1 MKKNFG
7 KQTFMYPMPVL
18 IIATYDE
25 NGNPDAMN
33 AAWGGIHDTNQ
44 IGICLDQ
51 SHKTT
56 KNIKARRAFTVS
68 MATADF
74 VKECDYV
81 GIVSGNTESD
91 KITKAGWTVSKSEFV
106 DAPVINELPMVLECE
121 VAQMSDDSD
130 YIVGNII
137 NVSADESV
145 LSDGKIDAAKL
156 QPICYDPVS
165 HNYNVL
171 GQIVGKAFSDGKAL
185 K

>member
-7 KQTFMYPMPVL
+7 KQTYLYPMPVL

-44 IGICLDQ
+44 IGICLDK

-56 KNIKARRAFTVS
+56 KNIAVRKAFTVS
-68 MATADF
+68 MADASH
-74 VKECDYV
+74 VKECDYF

-91 KITKAGWTVSKSEFV
+91 KIKKAGFTVTKSEFV
-106 DAPVINELPMVLECE
+106 DAPVINELPMTLECE
-121 VAQMSDDSD
+121 LVQMSEDSD

-137 NVSADESV
+137 NVSAEESV
-145 LSDGKIDAAKL
+145 LTDGKIDASKVK
-156 QPICYDPVS
+156 PICYDPVA

-171 GQIVGKAFSDGKAL
+171 GDVV
-185 K
+185 

>member
-1 MKKNFG
+1 
-7 KQTFMYPMPVL
+7 
-18 IIATYDE
+18 
-25 NGNPDAMN
+25 
-33 AAWGGIHDTNQ
+33 
-44 IGICLDQ
+44 
-51 SHKTT
+51 
-56 KNIKARRAFTVS
+56 

>member
-7 KQTFMYPMPVL
+7 KQTYMFPMPVL

-25 NGNPDAMN
+25 NGIPNAMN

-44 IGICLDQ
+44 IGICLDK

-56 KNIKARRAFTVS
+56 KNIKLRKAFTVS
-68 MATADF
+68 MATAST
-74 VKECDYV
+74 VKACDYV
-81 GIVSGNTESD
+81 GIISGNSEAD
-91 KITKAGWTVSKSEFV
+91 KIKKAGWTVSKSEFV

-137 NVSADESV
+137 NVSADDSI
-145 LSDGKIDAAKL
+145 LTDGKIDAAKL
-156 QPICYDPVS
+156 QPVCYDPVS

-171 GQIVGKAFSDGKAL
+171 GPIAGKAFSDGKAL